1 MISAFVC
8 AEIGS
13 PPSCANILC
22 ARDECPS
29 RQSRLELP
37 PHDRRVQCRSN
48 FPVSQ
53 FLSWNHRE
61 IAFEA
66 TVSSFISSGDQPCG
80 AGSFARQPLRRA
92 SSSWT
97 PAVRCDKVWR
107 KECPLYHIDSY
118 HINDYHWRLSTTL
131 PTAHP
136 AKTTFQKSNPRLSRR
151 LGEVR
156 SPGAALLPAVA
167 SSICLACSQNSKPI
181 CDASANLKALPRP
194 RRQAST
200 SGGPRHR
207 RCTGCVNEGAG
218 AWVASEIAGG
228 RTLHPSK
235 PPLRP
240 SAVATE
246 MGQEPPPALQ
256 RKIGDHR
263 AGWTG
268 IRWALCNQ
276 NGTLT
281 HGRVD

>member
-80 AGSFARQPLRRA
+80 ARSFARQPLRRA

-107 KECPLYHIDSY
+107 KEWD
-118 HINDYHWRLSTTL
+118 
-131 PTAHP
+131 
-136 AKTTFQKSNPRLSRR
+136 SNPRGSGPPAGFQDRCLKPLGHPSLERPFQSRQTGHVNGPR
-151 LGEVR
+151 
-156 SPGAALLPAVA
+156 GARPDRAARAPYSKLAPAVEPVMA
-167 SSICLACSQNSKPI
+167 PPRGCGGGSKEDGSS
-181 CDASANLKALPRP
+181 SAVIEPQQWL
-194 RRQAST
+194 
-200 SGGPRHR
+200 G
-207 RCTGCVNEGAG
+207 
-218 AWVASEIAGG
+218 
-228 RTLHPSK
+228 PSK
-235 PPLRP
+235 
-240 SAVATE
+240 AV
-246 MGQEPPPALQ
+246 
-256 RKIGDHR
+256 RRFCH
-263 AGWTG
+263 AGTF
-268 IRWALCNQ
+268 R
-276 NGTLT
+276 
-281 HGRVD
+281 